1 MEAAAFE
8 RALRPLLPRS
18 GAYAVSLLR
27 DRKDAEDAVQ
37 QAALQAWQR
46 REQFDHGRLFKG
58 WWFAILRNY
67 CLDEMR
73 RRKRTPNGASDEL
86 INLSS
91 PADESVLDRVALQK
105 AMDTLPD
112 TQREVLRLRYYGD
125 LAYDEM
131 AQVLDVP
138 KGTIMSRLHLARIS
152 LALVITTTEP
162 S

>member
-1 MEAAAFE
+1 MDTAAFE

-46 REQFDHGRLFKG
+46 RAQFDRERLFKG

-73 RRKRTPNGASDEL
+73 RRKRTPTAVSDEL
-86 INLSS
+86 VNLSS
-91 PADESVLDRVALQK
+91 PADESFLDRAALER
-105 AMDTLPD
+105 AMDRLPD
-112 TQREVLRLRYYGD
+112 MQREVLRLRYYGD

-131 AQVLDVP
+131 AQVLNVP
-138 KGTIMSRLHLARIS
+138 KGTIMSRLYLARKA
-152 LALVITTTEP
+152 LALLITTTEP